1 MFLDRDGTMIV
12 DKEYIG
18 HPDHVELLPGAAHGL
33 KLLAQKKFL
42 LIVVSN
48 QSGVGRGYF
57 SQKDVENVHHRI
69 QQLLAAQGVKIERF
83 YYCPHRPEENC
94 CCRKPSAE
102 LVLAAAK
109 FFDID
114 LTRSFFV
121 GDKDLDVQTGLAA
134 GCKTVLI
141 NSGQY
146 EIDKSVKPN
155 FICKNLFEAAE
166 WIIK

>member
-1 MFLDRDGTMIV
+1 MIV

-18 HPDHVELLPGAAHGL
+18 HPDAVELLPGAVDGL

-57 SQKDVENVHHRI
+57 SQKEVEDVNHHL
-69 QQLLAAQGVKIERF
+69 QQLLAEHKIKIDRF
-83 YYCPHRPEENC
+83 YYCPHRPEEKC

-109 FFDID
+109 FFDIE
-114 LTRSFFV
+114 LSQSFFV
-121 GDKDLDVQTGLAA
+121 GDKTLDVQTGLAA

-141 NSGQY
+141 NSRQY
-146 EIDKSVKPN
+146 ELAPGVKPD
-155 FICKNLFEAAE
+155 FIGENLFEAAE